1 MGDNEIEKKVIQHD
15 EHLKSIDRR
24 LDKVENISENLNK
37 VSISLEKLN
46 LSVESIVNSQ
56 KKQAEDIEMLK
67 LQPGNTAKNL
77 WLKVA
82 EIAIAVTVTA
92 IVTALIMLIIKQ

>member
-46 LSVESIVNSQ
+46 MSVESIVSSQ
-56 KKQAEDIEMLK
+56 KKQEEDIEMLK
-67 LQPGNTAKNL
+67 FQPGKTAKDM
-77 WLKVA
+77 W
-82 EIAIAVTVTA
+82 IAVAKAAATA
-92 IVTALIMLIIKQ
+92 IIGALIGALLALIIKK